1 MDALLFVWAPSGVGL
16 SPPCRLMAALTST
29 HVDSN
34 MRKESKLY
42 SIDDQRWEAEI
53 KAEQT
58 RKRLAE
64 LKGQSVRD
72 LLQVGEVSRRLKDTV
87 LARLEEEEQTRQQLT
102 QVGSSQDGRT
112 EHLST

>member
-1 MDALLFVWAPSGVGL
+1 
-16 SPPCRLMAALTST
+16 MASLTSS

-42 SIDDQRWEAEI
+42 SMADQRWEAEL
-53 KAEQT
+53 KMEQT

-72 LLQVGEVSRRLKDTV
+72 LLQVGEVSRRVREAV
-87 LARLEEEEQTRQQLT
+87 LARLEEEEQIRQRLT
-102 QVGSSQDGRT
+102 QVGGSQDGYT
-112 EHLST
+112 KQPCSTTLQCVCVCVCVCVYS